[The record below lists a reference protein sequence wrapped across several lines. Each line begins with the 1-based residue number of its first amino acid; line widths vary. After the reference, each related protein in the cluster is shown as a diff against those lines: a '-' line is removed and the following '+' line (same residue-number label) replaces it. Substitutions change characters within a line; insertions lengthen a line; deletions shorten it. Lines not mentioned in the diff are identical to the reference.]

1 MLTPQKLTKQGVR
14 DLNHLKP
21 KKAPVEA
28 AAEGAVAEETPAVPP
43 LATLVDS
50 AAVPVSPPVV

>member
-21 KKAPVEA
+21 KKAPVA
-28 AAEGAVAEETPAVPP
+28 AVAEGAVAEEAPVVPP
-43 LATLVDS
+43 PIVEG
-50 AAVPVSPPVV
+50 AAVPANPPPA

>member
-28 AAEGAVAEETPAVPP
+28 VAEGAVAAEAPVVPPTILIDSPAVP
-43 LATLVDS
+43 A
-50 AAVPVSPPVV
+50 SPPAA